1 MSKHWDGGDIAF
13 RPETWAALG
22 EHLLPGAFCMAFSGA
37 RTYHRMACAIEDA
50 GFILHSMIGWVYG
63 SGFPKATR
71 IDTQVDRAAGKM
83 DERVCLGTYKTSKSG
98 PMHQPNGGGLFSDD
112 NYQWKPYAK
121 IEIPATEMARTWSG
135 HRYGLQALKPALE
148 PICVFQ
154 KPYAGRPVDSIVKYG
169 AGSLWIEGGRIAHN
183 DPLGKPSDG
192 MAGKSAGIMGNT
204 VMRHRDNTGPEPA
217 GRWPSNLLLDPCAAR
232 ALGEMSGERNVG
244 GARATRRTAGDFFA
258 QGGRSLVGYGD
269 TGDASRFFQQCDYA
283 LEQAEPFSY
292 NAKAGRTEREAGLL
306 GHAPCLVC
314 GGYDTLFHVG
324 KTGKQEPCHRNGHPT
339 QKPLSLA
346 KYLST
351 LLLPP
356 VEYAPRRILCPF
368 FGTGSEGIGA
378 HLAGFDEV
386 LGIEMEPQY
395 VEWARARVAHWR
407 GASLPLFAMAE
418 EAAE

>member
-1 MSKHWDGGDIAF
+1 VRGSA
-13 RPETWAALG
+13 
-22 EHLLPGAFCMAFSGA
+22 LLPEHKKASSSFVAVEHDGHEHPNYA
-37 RTYHRMACAIEDA
+37 DA
-50 GFILHSMIGWVYG
+50 DGYETVTEW
-63 SGFPKATR
+63 R
-71 IDTQVDRAAGKM
+71 CVDG
-83 DERVCLGTYKTSKSG
+83 C
-98 PMHQPNGGGLFSDD
+98 
-112 NYQWKPYAK
+112 
-121 IEIPATEMARTWSG
+121 
-135 HRYGLQALKPALE
+135 
-148 PICVFQ
+148 
-154 KPYAGRPVDSIVKYG
+154 PVK
-169 AGSLWIEGGRIAHN
+169 
-183 DPLGKPSDG
+183 
-192 MAGKSAGIMGNT
+192 
-204 VMRHRDNTGPEPA
+204 
-217 GRWPSNLLLDPCAAR
+217 
-232 ALGEMSGERNVG
+232 ALGEMSGELAGGGKSRSKSYKFTNVYGSGTLPPKPPEYDHPKG
-244 GARATRRTAGDFFA
+244 GP
-258 QGGRSLVGYGD
+258 
-269 TGDASRFFQQCDYA
+269 ASRFFQQCDYA

-292 NAKAGRTEREAGLL
+292 NAKASRTEREAGLL

-395 VEWARARVAHWR
+395 VEWARARVAHWC